1 MNLRAQIEE
10 GGRGSNQTFQPC
22 QAKRTV
28 FVDKVGKDSRLWM
41 TRRELSMNLKARL
54 AQLQEP
60 YIELTDFTVRCFL
73 DMLFH
78 LEQLHV

>member
-1 MNLRAQIEE
+1 MENEFALADRRVSSTA
-10 GGRGSNQTFQPC
+10 S